1 MGSGF
6 YSFDD
11 RNTRA
16 ASLGYHT
23 KSLHQTF
30 TSRNMKEEMNPSG
43 VTVRESRD
51 SAEHPNSL
59 AIVIALDLT
68 GSMGAIP
75 LHLVREGLPNIM
87 KNIIEGGVKDPQV
100 LFLGVGDHTCD
111 DCPLQIGQFESN
123 DELLDKWLTTTYLE
137 GGGGGNDGESYLL
150 AWYFAGLKTSIDC
163 FEKRGQKGFLFTIGD
178 EPNLK
183 SIPKESL
190 ERIMGKGQHKTY
202 TAQELLE
209 KAREMY
215 HVFHIH
221 CATGNN
227 GSRQDVKN
235 GWLQTMGDNMIV
247 VQHHNHVS
255 DVISD
260 TINRMVKETAVDV
273 ISTVVNNTSPVV
285 PVTYQVE
292 EML

>member
-1 MGSGF
+1 MGSGY

-11 RNTRA
+11 RSVRA
-16 ASLGYHT
+16 RSLGYHT
-23 KSLHQTF
+23 KSVHQTF

-100 LFLGVGDHTCD
+100 LFLGVGDHEVD
-111 DCPLQIGQFESN
+111 DCPLQIGQFESS
-123 DELLDKWLTTTYLE
+123 DELLDKWLTSTYLE
-137 GGGGGNDGESYLL
+137 GGGGGNYGESYLL

-178 EPNLK
+178 EPTLK
-183 SIPKESL
+183 SLPKDSL
-190 ERIMGKGQHKTY
+190 TRIMGNGQHTNY
-202 TAQELLE
+202 TATELLE
-209 KAREMY
+209 KARESY
-215 HVFHIH
+215 HVKHLHISE
-221 CATGNN
+221 ASN
-227 GSRQDVKN
+227 GKKRDVIDGWRQ
-235 GWLQTMGDNMIV
+235 LMGDDLIIV
-247 VQHHNHVS
+247 QNHKDVS
-255 DVISD
+255 DIISSII
-260 TINRMVKETAVDV
+260 TTMSSKTAVDI
-273 ISTVVNNTSPVV
+273 ISSVTS
-285 PVTYQVE
+285 TDQTE